1 MSLCKR
7 LIAKFMS
14 KDAFQKILKIE
25 LYKLQGEKFALA
37 RLIKEEAEAQNQI
50 EEIDKII
57 IEESKKLIGH
67 QDDIAALFLFENFIS
82 SARIKQKINQD
93 KIKQLK
99 FKIEN
104 QREIVTA
111 QKIEVNKYEFAID
124 KENERARYKE
134 NIKEINALDNFNSA
148 LKKRS

>member
-1 MSLCKR
+1 MT
-7 LIAKFMS
+7 
-14 KDAFQKILKIE
+14 KDVFQKILKIE
-25 LYKLQGEKFALA
+25 LHKLQSEKFALA
-37 RLIKEEAEAQNQI
+37 KLIKEETEAQNQI

-57 IEESKKLIGH
+57 IEESEKLIGH
-67 QDDIAALFLFENFIS
+67 QDDIALFLFENFIS
-82 SARIKQKINQD
+82 SARIKQKLNQD
-93 KIKQLK
+93 KIKQLR

-124 KENERARYKE
+124 KENEKARYKE
-134 NIKEINALDNFNSA
+134 NIQEINALDNFNSA